1 VLGKTRTLGVHLH
14 ERGVEMEMSGAGC
27 GTRTPEGR
35 GSTKTTRY
43 DPSTRVSLECQTLV
57 RLFLDPA
64 VSASTRNGLLRA
76 FEPMCSR
83 AGVMQKG

>member
-1 VLGKTRTLGVHLH
+1 MLGKTRTLGVHLH
-14 ERGVEMEMSGAGC
+14 ERGVEMCGAGC

-43 DPSTRVSLECQTLV
+43 VPSTRVSLECQTLV